1 MIVITT
7 PNYPE
12 GPFDNIA
19 LSLSGGGVRAVCFHL
34 GSMAYLDRIGFLRK
48 VKILSTVSGGTV
60 VGMGYAVYLMEGKSF
75 GDLYH
80 DLINDIERTPDEPS
94 VLESILKHLNK
105 WRPPSP
111 SGRRNLVTALAQGY
125 DEGFRFCQGRR
136 FGLFWADKK
145 PDFHLEDIIF
155 NATEFKTGIGFR
167 FHYCARD
174 EQCNSGSARVVL
186 QEEFARKARLA
197 DILAA
202 STCIPVGLEPLEF
215 PDDFR
220 WPDDG
225 DKVPKEASR
234 LVCKQIRQHFNE
246 TFEERS
252 VALMDGGVYDN
263 QGIASVLRALEL
275 KKKQPRASSVAS
287 EAVEARTDLSLLGL
301 MRTGTREPSWLELM
315 SQQQKPI
322 SKSAAPKG
330 FAGDGLSLGTCP
342 KCHTPRLES
351 TEYFGVEVERCP
363 ECHGVWFDD
372 KEVDELIGQESD
384 LDLFIVSDTPLRED
398 PLYQMKEWRKQG
410 KVSLRMVRW
419 IANIIIGMALL
430 SAGFMIFYPVF
441 HPIKNFWEGIL
452 KFILIGFPSIMI
464 CLYLFFA
471 LTTGLW
477 FRRRLCS
484 IPGLH
489 GSAWKFIKKLKV
501 TDAINMIYLRF
512 TSTWAMTS
520 DIFMNR
526 IRSLGYA
533 LLFAQ
538 KRLKR
543 KIIANEIDSLQRTK
557 HIGHLPEWLKPTPK
571 MTEVVVPTAATIPT
585 KLWFDPPGNDS
596 HCDYEFLISCGQATM
611 CYNLLAHM
619 WFNCPKED
627 GKEEKFKDQDVQ
639 NLFDELKKDWLR
651 LATDA
656 FVFVDER
663 KTASDVLAPVE

>member
-1 MIVITT
+1 MTT

-12 GPFDNIA
+12 YPFDSIA
-19 LSLSGGGVRAVCFHL
+19 LSLSGGGVRAVGFHL
-34 GSMAYLDRIGFLRK
+34 GTMAYLDRIGFLKK

-125 DEGFRFCQGRR
+125 DEGFQFCQGRQ
-136 FGLFWADKK
+136 FDLFWADKK
-145 PDFHLEDIIF
+145 PNFHLEDIIF

-174 EQCNSGSARVVL
+174 EQCNSGSDRVVL
-186 QEEFARKARLA
+186 LEEFARKARLA

-225 DKVPKEASR
+225 DKVPKQGSR
-234 LVCKQIRQHFNE
+234 LVCKQIRQHFKE
-246 TFEERS
+246 TFKERS

-275 KKKQPRASSVAS
+275 KKKQPRASPVLS

-315 SQQQKPI
+315 SQQRKPM
-322 SKSAAPKG
+322 SKPTAPKA
-330 FAGDGLSLGTCP
+330 FEGDALLLGTCP
-342 KCHTPRLES
+342 KCQTPRLEN

-363 ECHGVWFDD
+363 DCHGVWFDE
-372 KEVDELIGQESD
+372 KEVDQLIGQEGD

-398 PLYQMKEWRKQG
+398 PLYQIKEWRKKG

-419 IANIIIGMALL
+419 IANIIVGMALL

-441 HPIKNFWEGIL
+441 HPIKNFGEGIV

-464 CLYLFFA
+464 LLYLFFA

-477 FRRRLCS
+477 FRRRLRS
-484 IPGLH
+484 IPGLD

-512 TSTWAMTS
+512 SSTWAMTT

-526 IRSLGYA
+526 IRFLGYA

-538 KRLKR
+538 RRLKR
-543 KIIANEIDSLQRTK
+543 KIIANEIDSLLRTK
-557 HIGHLPEWLKPTPK
+557 HIGHLPEWLKPTYQ
-571 MTEVVVPTAATIPT
+571 MTEVVVPGAATIPT
-585 KLWFDPPGNDS
+585 KLWFDPPEDDS
-596 HCDYEFLISCGQATM
+596 HSDFEFLISCGQATM
-611 CYNLLAHM
+611 CYNLLAHL
-619 WFNCPKED
+619 WLNCPKED
-627 GKEEKFKDQDVQ
+627 GKEAKFKDQDVQ

-651 LATDA
+651 LAADA

-663 KTASDVLAPVE
+663 QTALDVMAPVE

>member
-1 MIVITT
+1 MTI

-12 GPFDNIA
+12 PLFDNIA
-19 LSLSGGGVRAVCFHL
+19 LSLSGGGVRAVGFHL
-34 GSMAYLDRIGFLRK
+34 GTMAYLDRIGFLKK

-75 GDLYH
+75 GDFYH
-80 DLINDIERTPDEPS
+80 DVIDDIDRSRDEPS

-125 DEGFRFCQGRR
+125 DEGFQFCQGRR
-136 FGLFWADKK
+136 FDLFWADKK

-155 NATEFKTGIGFR
+155 NATEFKRGIGFR
-167 FHYCARD
+167 FHYCAHN
-174 EQCNSGSARVVL
+174 EQCDSGSDRVVL
-186 QEEFARKARLA
+186 VEELARKARLA

-215 PDDFR
+215 PNDFR

-225 DKVPKEASR
+225 DKVPKESSR
-234 LVCKQIRQHFNE
+234 LVCKQIREHFEE
-246 TFEERS
+246 TFKERS

-275 KKKQPRASSVAS
+275 KKKQPRASTVVS
-287 EAVEARTDLSLLGL
+287 EEPEARTDLSLLGL
-301 MRTGTREPSWLELM
+301 MRAGTREPSWLELV
-315 SQQQKPI
+315 SQQQEPI
-322 SKSAAPKG
+322 SKPTPPKS
-330 FAGDGLSLGTCP
+330 FAGDALFLGTCP
-342 KCHTPRLES
+342 KCQTPRLES

-363 ECHGVWFDD
+363 ECHGVWFDE

-398 PLYQMKEWRKQG
+398 PLYQIKEWRKRG
-410 KVSLRMVRW
+410 KVTLRMVTW
-419 IANIIIGMALL
+419 IAIIIFGMALL
-430 SAGFMIFYPVF
+430 SAAGFMIFYPMF
-441 HPIKNFWEGIL
+441 HPFKNFWEKIL
-452 KFILIGFPSIMI
+452 KFILIGFPPIMI
-464 CLYLFFA
+464 LLFLFFA

-477 FRRRLCS
+477 FWSCLRS

-512 TSTWAMTS
+512 WSTWAMTT

-526 IRSLGYA
+526 IRFLGYA

-543 KIIANEIDSLQRTK
+543 KIIANEIDSLLRTE
-557 HIGHLPEWLKPTPK
+557 HIGHLPEWLKPTQE
-571 MTEVVVPTAATIPT
+571 MTEDVVPTAAKIPT
-585 KLWFDPPGNDS
+585 KLWFDPPGDKK
-596 HCDYEFLISCGQATM
+596 HRDYEFLISCGQATI

-619 WFNCPKED
+619 WFNCPKKD
-627 GKEEKFKDQDVQ
+627 AKEEKFKDQDVQ
-639 NLFDELKKDWLR
+639 NLFDELKKDWLS
-651 LATDA
+651 LTDDA

-663 KTASDVLAPVE
+663 KTASDILAPIE